1 MMDDSAPTNPSTRP
15 LKLLDRVREKIRLKH
30 YSRRTEEAYVA
41 WITKYILFHR
51 KRHPKEMA
59 VPEIEAFLTHLA
71 VKKQVA
77 ASTQNQALS
86 ALLFLY
92 REVLQYEFSQP
103 ISAIRAKQPQRI
115 PTVLTKPE
123 VVQILAHITPPHK
136 LLAQLLY
143 GGGLRVLECVRLRV
157 KDVDFAHQ
165 CLTVRDGKGMNDRVT
180 VLPQAVAAPLQQHLA
195 QRKTIHESDLR
206 QGRGTVYLPFALA
219 NKYPN
224 ANREWIWQYIFP
236 SHKHSRDPRS
246 GVFQRHHI
254 DESGIRKAIRRAAQ
268 TANIPKRVSCHTFR
282 HSFATHLLEDGYDIR
297 TVQDL
302 LGHKDVET
310 TMIYTHVLKRG
321 GLAVRSPLD

>member
-1 MMDDSAPTNPSTRP
+1 
-15 LKLLDRVREKIRLKH
+15 
-30 YSRRTEEAYVA
+30 
-41 WITKYILFHR
+41 
-51 KRHPKEMA
+51 MA
-59 VPEIEAFLTHLA
+59 VPEIETFLTHLA
-71 VKKQVA
+71 VNEQVA

-92 REVLQYEFSQP
+92 RDVLQQELLQP
-103 ISAIRAKQPQRI
+103 ISAIRAKQPKRI
-115 PTVLTKPE
+115 PTVLTKSE
-123 VVQILAHITPPHK
+123 VAQILAHMKPPHK
-136 LLAQLLY
+136 LLAQLMY

-157 KDVDFAHQ
+157 KDVDVDHQ

-180 VLPQAVAAPLQQHLA
+180 VLPQAAITPLQQHLV
-195 QRKTIHESDLR
+195 QRKALHESDLQ

-219 NKYPN
+219 EKYPN
-224 ANREWIWQYIFP
+224 ANREWIWQYVFP
-236 SHKHSRDPRS
+236 SYKHSHDPRS
-246 GVFQRHHI
+246 GTFQRHHI
-254 DESGIRKAIRRAAQ
+254 DESGIRKAIRKAAQ
-268 TANIPKRVSCHTFR
+268 VAKIPKRVSCHTFR